1 MAMLFAASVANT
13 VKRAPSETGS
23 DSEHRVAST
32 ANHWHLGNARNRTRR
47 SELEVHRSYAL
58 PSLPKE
64 LSWNRLR
71 FRSELKADEPK
82 IRDCDEHVKNLY
94 PHFSELEPLHVEED
108 PNAPKTPVVSASPPT
123 SPSARRGKRVGVVS
137 LSNAVAASGT
147 HNAML
152 GLRAFMD
159 RKEMSGSS
167 LVGIRSFKGNE
178 FDIDSPQ
185 AYNIFINQA
194 GSDMLRTI
202 ALARVNKTLLNQITR
217 LCENLRLDALV
228 FLCGPSEITHV
239 GKINQHLAKEKP
251 NVLVNCIL
259 HSVSGWVR
267 MPGWIET
274 NLGFDSACACLCEV
288 AGNLALSRQAL
299 DRDIYHFVACG
310 SKTLTIEVALQI
322 RPTMCFIGEEIRRK
336 RRLLED
342 IIEEICDTIVVR
354 NCEYDLHAGVIMI
367 ADDFFEQMVEMTELR
382 QEMHRLRIDRI
393 ADLSSEEAA
402 LTMLPERLV
411 GFYSSLPK
419 THQHALVF
427 RTGLDD
433 LPLLLPLDVE
443 RIVGNLVAGRLAMR
457 KQRGLRS
464 VPHFEQHPHSL
475 RHIALSPMP
484 SILDCYLGYVL
495 GHVAGALIEQE
506 KSGYVANVRN
516 VGEDV
521 LDWMPCAVP
530 WVRLLTWSKE
540 DEEPKIFRRQLTEE
554 DSAFRLWDAI
564 REHCR
569 WGHTYRQPGPFQ
581 YWGEPANKPPASRSY
596 TLRVIFEGYDAL
608 VEELLTECEE
618 ANKPSPQVE
627 RFKVQSGY
635 FRLYRRKL
643 HSLSPLQ
650 RLRLNYQ
657 PQLPQVLQGP
667 NRLAEEHRKGRVC
680 ADEEVLRRALP
691 SLASGGHHKE
701 VRLEP
706 QPDQELNVLH
716 LLPDKP
722 ARNLRKNDSWQT
734 IANQSEGNLV
744 GLAESPSDSDVGGTG
759 KLKSP
764 MPERTPSTSQLCRFE
779 LKRFHQRIGIVLIGR
794 AGPGVNNVIQ
804 GLYDNLQVWDGK
816 VICIAMG
823 VAGLVHNYSFELTEE
838 LLAPHRNQGGCDL
851 LGQSQPEDIPKL
863 GHDLRSISHTI
874 SRLKLDGLVVWG
886 GRNVHSWTA
895 RLSEYFV
902 EHKIRTCVIAVPASV
917 QSDLPLIEQTLGYDT
932 ACKLYSSIIGN
943 LSIQAAS
950 AGMIWC
956 FVRIP
961 GRSIS
966 HIAAEVALMTHPHVV
981 LMSADTG
988 NEQLGLTDV
997 TQMICNIIELR
1008 SRQNTNFGVIL
1019 IPDQLLTS
1027 VFEMKQLFIEI
1038 REIKDACPDL
1048 FESPTTLTWK
1058 DLIPILNMLP
1068 PLTRALFQ
1076 SLPER
1081 IRVQICQAVV
1091 EGGPARGGG
1100 TIDLGTVETE
1110 NIFRIL
1116 VEAELTRRV
1125 VAGSYKGPFQA
1136 ISYSLPYQARA
1147 AMPSNFDCDLG
1158 YTIGYAAATFI
1169 TEERT
1174 ALMVDVTKLKDDVK
1188 NWEIFGTPISSL
1200 LTFNLQSEVPKPS
1213 LMTLTEKM
1221 GPADL
1226 QQSEEEALM
1235 AHMPNY
1241 YIQPRSRLLYDISY
1255 ERSMP
1260 EPEERTVISPG
1271 PIQFW
1276 GPCCAAKTR
1285 TLCMPQ
1291 VQRVKQMAIC
1301 EETLA
1306 RLKVKACAGCPPE
1319 VLKAV
1324 NMLLQGGADLL
1335 RQV

>member
-1 MAMLFAASVANT
+1 MAMLFATSATSAIKKT
-13 VKRAPSETGS
+13 PSETGS
-23 DSEHRVAST
+23 DSEHQRVT
-32 ANHWHLGNARNRTRR
+32 APNHWNLGNARNRSRR

-64 LSWNRLR
+64 LSWAKLR
-71 FRSELKADEPK
+71 FRSELRDDECK
-82 IRDCDEHVKNLY
+82 MREVDENVRKFYPNL
-94 PHFSELEPLHVEED
+94 SELEPLHIEED
-108 PNAPKTPVVSASPPT
+108 SSRSKFAEPSPPT
-123 SPSARRGKRVGVVS
+123 SPTGKRGKRVGVVS

-159 RKEMSGSS
+159 RKEMVGSR
-167 LVGIRSFKGNE
+167 LLGIRSFKGSE
-178 FDIDSPQ
+178 FDIDKPQ

-217 LCENLRLDALV
+217 LCENLRLDALI
-228 FLCGPSEITHV
+228 FLCGPSELTHV
-239 GKINQHLAKEKP
+239 GKIIEHLTKEKP
-251 NVLVNCIL
+251 QVLVNCIL

-267 MPGWIET
+267 SPGWIET

-336 RRLLED
+336 RRLLDD

-354 NCEYDLHAGVIMI
+354 NCEHDLHAGVIMI
-367 ADDFFEQMVEMTELR
+367 ADDFFEQMIEMTELR
-382 QEMHRLRIDRI
+382 QQMHRLRSDRI

-402 LTMLPERLV
+402 LTMLPEHLV
-411 GFYSSLPK
+411 GFYASLPK

-443 RIVGNLVAGRLAMR
+443 RIVGNLVAGRLARR

-495 GHVAGALIEQE
+495 GHVAGCLIEQE

-516 VGEDV
+516 IGEDV

-530 WVRLLTWSKE
+530 LVRLLTWSSS
-540 DEEPKIFRRQLTEE
+540 EEEAKVHRRQLTEE
-554 DSAFRLWDAI
+554 DDAFRLWDSI

-581 YWGEPANKPPASRSY
+581 YWGEPASKPPASRSY
-596 TLRVIFEGYDAL
+596 SLRVIFEGYEAL
-608 VEELLTECEE
+608 LEELLEECEE
-618 ANKPSPQVE
+618 NNRPSPQVE

-643 HSLSPLQ
+643 SSLSPLQ
-650 RLRLNYQ
+650 QLRLNYQ
-657 PQLPQVLQGP
+657 PNLPQVLQGP

-680 ADEEVLRRALP
+680 ADEDVLRRALP
-691 SLASGGHHKE
+691 CLASAGHHKE

-722 ARNLRKNDSWQT
+722 SRNMRKNDSWQT

-759 KLKSP
+759 KNKLDKSP
-764 MPERTPSTSQLCRFE
+764 MPERTPSNSQLCRFE

-804 GLYDNLQVWDGK
+804 GLYDHLQVWDGK

-823 VAGLVHNYSFELTEE
+823 VAGLVHNFSFELTEE

-863 GHDLRSISHTI
+863 GHDLRAISHTI

-943 LSIQAAS
+943 LAIQAAS

-1008 SRQNTNFGVIL
+1008 SRQNCNFGVIL

-1048 FESPTTLTWK
+1048 FESPSTLTWK

-1091 EGGPARGGG
+1091 EGGAGTRQGG

-1188 NWEIFGTPISSL
+1188 SWEVFGTPISSL
-1200 LTFNLQSEVPKPS
+1200 LTFSASEVLVKKSVVPAPDSPK
-1213 LMTLTEKM
+1213 
-1221 GPADL
+1221 
-1226 QQSEEEALM
+1226 SEGESALPTV
-1235 AHMPNY
+1235 ANY

-1276 GPCCAAKTR
+1276 GPCSASKTR

-1306 RLKVKACAGCPPE
+1306 KLKIKACAGCPPE

-1324 NMLLQGGADLL
+1324 NMLLQGGVDLL